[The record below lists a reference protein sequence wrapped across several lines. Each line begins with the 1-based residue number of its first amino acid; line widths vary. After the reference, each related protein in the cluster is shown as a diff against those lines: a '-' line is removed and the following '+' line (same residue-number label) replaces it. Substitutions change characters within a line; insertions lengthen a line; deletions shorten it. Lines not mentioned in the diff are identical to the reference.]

1 MEALWLL
8 KVRFS
13 SCEVCITL
21 NVLEEGLEGSS
32 GERHLLTGTGQGA
45 LTSDRCTAVL
55 WLLPSFRKRFVDWL
69 NRGVRGWLPK
79 SSFTPALP

>member
-1 MEALWLL
+1 LEALRLL

-21 NVLEEGLEGSS
+21 NVLEDGLEGSF
-32 GERHLLTGTGQGA
+32 GERCPLLVLIGTGQGA

-55 WLLPSFRKRFVDWL
+55 WVLPSFRKRFVDWL
-69 NRGVRGWLPK
+69 N
-79 SSFTPALP
+79 